1 MKGLLAVALS
11 FAITGSALAEP
22 AGQATSTTTTTTKT
36 KRTTRKSSSSST
48 TVAQQL
54 QEMKQA
60 LEAQQQQIQ
69 QLRTDVQSRD
79 QQIRQL
85 EDKVNQSQTT
95 ATSAQSQAQQASS
108 QAGQQEQTVSALKSD
123 VTDLK
128 SNVTNTALA
137 VQEGQKRVTEEIESP
152 IALHYKGV
160 TITPG
165 GFLAAESVYRQ
176 RALTSDVNT
185 PFNTAPF
192 PGAPNYNLSEFFASG
207 RQSRISA
214 LVEGKLKS
222 AKIGGYYEAD
232 FLSAGVTSNN
242 NQSNSYTLRQR
253 QVWGQAAFNNGFS
266 FTGGQM
272 WSLVTE
278 TKKGL
283 DNRTEALPMTI
294 DAQYHIGF
302 SWARQYGLRVVKNFD
317 NKFWL
322 GASVEQPQAIL
333 VAHGN
338 SANALLGGPGVGGG
352 LYNLNANY
360 SWNEAPDVIVKAA
373 AEPGFGHYEVFGI
386 FRQFRDRVYPCATAS
401 STSPCGALT
410 GTPITSAS
418 AVGAFNDSRTGG
430 GVGANARVSV
440 LNKHLDL
447 GVHGLFGD
455 GVGRYGTSTLPDIT
469 LRPDGTLALVKSA
482 QGLGTIEWHS
492 NKWDWYFNAGAE
504 YAGRTAYTKLN
515 TSVTPAKT
523 VGVGYGSPLFGNG
536 GCFTEPVPGA
546 SNGFTPGTF
555 PSSPGCTGDTRVIYE
570 GTVGFWYKIY
580 NGDKGRVQFG
590 PQYSYINRVSWSGKA
605 LSVIPNSPQGNDNML
620 FTSFRYYLP

>member
-11 FAITGSALAEP
+11 FAITGSAVAEP
-22 AGQATSTTTTTTKT
+22 AGQAAGSTTSTTTTG
-36 KRTTRKSSSSST
+36 KSSKKAASST
-48 TVAQQL
+48 SVAQQL

-69 QLRTDVQSRD
+69 QLRMDVHSRD

-85 EDKVNQSQTT
+85 EDKVNQSQSA
-95 ATSAQSQAQQASS
+95 ATSAQSQAQAAAS
-108 QAGQQEQTVSALKSD
+108 QAGQQEQTVSSLKGD

-137 VQEGQKRVTEEIESP
+137 VQESQKRVNDELGSP

-165 GFLAAESVYRQ
+165 GFLAVESAWRQ
-176 RALTSDVNT
+176 RALTADVNT

-192 PGAPNYNLSEFFASG
+192 AGSPNYNLGEFFASG

-232 FLSAGVTSNN
+232 FLSAGTTSNN

-253 QVWGQAAFNNGFS
+253 QIWGQAAFENGFS

-283 DNRTEALPMTI
+283 DNRTEAVPMTI

-302 SWARQYGLRVVKNFD
+302 SWARQYGARVVKNFN
-317 NKFWL
+317 NKVWL

-338 SANALLGGPGVGGG
+338 SANALLGGPGVSGG
-352 LYNLNANY
+352 LYNPLANY
-360 SWNEAPDVIVKAA
+360 SWNRTPDIIAKAA
-373 AEPGFGHYEVFGI
+373 FEPGIGHYEVFGI
-386 FRQFRDRVYPCATAS
+386 FRQFRDRAYPCATAS
-401 STSPCGALT
+401 STSPCGVLT
-410 GTPITSAS
+410 GTSITAPS
-418 AVGAFNDSRTGG
+418 AVGAFNSSRSGG

-447 GVHGLFGD
+447 GVHGLFGN
-455 GVGRYGTSTLPDIT
+455 GVGRYGTSTLPDVT
-469 LRPDGTLALVKSA
+469 FRPNGTLALVKSA

-492 NKWDWYFNAGAE
+492 TKWDWYFNGGAE
-504 YAGRTAYTKLN
+504 YGGRTAFTTLSKG
-515 TSVTPAKT
+515 KT
-523 VGVGYGSPLFGNG
+523 VGVGYGSPLFSNA
-536 GCFTEPVPGA
+536 GCFSEQVPGA
-546 SNGFTPGTF
+546 SNGFTPGALI
-555 PSSPGCTGDTRVIYE
+555 GCTGDTRVIYE

-590 PQYSYINRVSWSGKA
+590 PQYSYVDRVSWFGKA
-605 LSVIPNSPQGNDNML
+605 SATIPNQPQGYDNML

>member
-11 FAITGSALAEP
+11 FAITGSAVAEP
-22 AGQATSTTTTTTKT
+22 AGQAAASTTSTTTT
-36 KRTTRKSSSSST
+36 RKSSKKAASST
-48 TVAQQL
+48 SVAQQL

-60 LEAQQQQIQ
+60 LDAQQQQIQ
-69 QLRTDVQSRD
+69 QLRMDVHSRD

-85 EDKVNQSQTT
+85 EDRVNQSQSA
-95 ATSAQSQAQQASS
+95 ATSAQSQAQAAAS

-137 VQEGQKRVTEEIESP
+137 VQESQKRVNDELGSP

-165 GFLAAESVYRQ
+165 GFLAVESAWRQ
-176 RALTSDVNT
+176 RALTADVNT
-185 PFNTAPF
+185 PFNTVPF
-192 PGAPNYNLSEFFASG
+192 PGSPNYNLGEFFASG

-232 FLSAGVTSNN
+232 FLSAGTTSNN

-253 QVWGQAAFNNGFS
+253 QIWGQAAFENGFS

-302 SWARQYGLRVVKNFD
+302 SWARQYGARVVKNFN
-317 NKFWL
+317 NKVWL

-338 SANALLGGPGVGGG
+338 SANALLGGPGVSGG
-352 LYNLNANY
+352 LYNPLANY
-360 SWNEAPDVIVKAA
+360 SWNRTPDIIAKAA
-373 AEPGFGHYEVFGI
+373 FEPGIGHYEVFGI
-386 FRQFRDRVYPCATAS
+386 FRQFRDRAYPCATAS
-401 STSPCGALT
+401 STSPCGVLT
-410 GTPITSAS
+410 GTPITAPS
-418 AVGAFNDSRTGG
+418 AVGAFNSSRSGG

-447 GVHGLFGD
+447 GVHGLFGN

-469 LRPDGTLALVKSA
+469 FRPNGTLALVKSA

-492 NKWDWYFNAGAE
+492 TKWDWYFNGGAE
-504 YAGRTAYTKLN
+504 YGGRTAFTTLSKG
-515 TSVTPAKT
+515 KT
-523 VGVGYGSPLFGNG
+523 VGVGYGSPLFSNA
-536 GCFTEPVPGA
+536 GCFSEQVPGA
-546 SNGFTPGTF
+546 SNGFTPGTLI
-555 PSSPGCTGDTRVIYE
+555 GCTGDTRVIYE

-580 NGDKGRVQFG
+580 NGDRGRVQFG
-590 PQYSYINRVSWSGKA
+590 PQYSYVDRVSWFGKA
-605 LSVIPNSPQGNDNML
+605 SATIPNQPQGYDNML

>member
-1 MKGLLAVALS
+1 MRGLLAVALS
-11 FAITGSALAEP
+11 FAMTGSAVAEP
-22 AGQATSTTTTTTKT
+22 AGQAASSTTSTTTTTRKT
-36 KRTTRKSSSSST
+36 ARKTSSAAGS
-48 TVAQQL
+48 VAQQL

-95 ATSAQSQAQQASS
+95 ATSAQSQAQAAAS

-123 VTDLK
+123 VSDLK
-128 SNVTNTALA
+128 GNVTNTALA
-137 VQEGQKRVTEEIESP
+137 VQEGQKRVNEELDSP
-152 IALHYKGV
+152 VALHYKGI

-176 RALTSDVNT
+176 RALTADVNT
-185 PFNTAPF
+185 PFNTVPV
-192 PGAPNYNLSEFFASG
+192 PGAANYNVGEFFASG

-253 QVWGQAAFNNGFS
+253 QVWGQAAFDNGFS

-278 TKKGL
+278 TKKGM

-322 GASVEQPQAIL
+322 GASVEQPQAIF
-333 VAHGN
+333 VGHGFSN
-338 SANALLGGPGVGGG
+338 NGLLGGPGVSGG
-352 LYNLNANY
+352 LYNSTANY

-401 STSPCGALT
+401 STSPCGGLT
-410 GTPITSAS
+410 GAPITGPSS
-418 AVGAFNDSRTGG
+418 VGAFNDSRTGG

-469 LRPDGTLALVKSA
+469 MRPNGTLALVKSA
-482 QGLGTIEWHS
+482 QGLGTVEVHTK
-492 NKWDWYFNAGAE
+492 KWDWYFNGGAE
-504 YAGRTAYTKLN
+504 YAGRTAYSKLSSGKL
-515 TSVTPAKT
+515 T
-523 VGVGYGSPLFGNG
+523 GVGYGSPLFSNK
-536 GCFTEPVPGA
+536 GCFSEQVPPA
-546 SNGFTPGTF
+546 STTTTSYNGFTPG
-555 PSSPGCTGDTRVIYE
+555 SLVGCTADTRVIYE
-570 GTVGFWYKIY
+570 GTVGFWYKLY
-580 NGDKGRVQFG
+580 NGSKGRVQFG
-590 PQYSYINRVSWSGKA
+590 PQYSYVDRVSWLGKNSA
-605 LSVIPNSPQGNDNML
+605 TIPNSPQGYDNMF